1 MDVLSGLN
9 AAQREAVAH
18 DAGPLIVLAGPGTG
32 KTRVIVHRVADL
44 IARREAAPSSI
55 LAVTFTIK
63 AADEMRTRLGELLKH
78 NSAAQAVRVHTFHA
92 LGMNILRRF
101 GDVLGLGTRLTLI
114 DPVQRR
120 RLVKELMDQHGLFR
134 ASRASGLTTAAEH
147 ATSLFERL
155 ANHAVEPAEAERRA
169 AAWVNEAAAS
179 TADATERA
187 GQIAR
192 AAIFQEAARL
202 YALTREACL
211 ERGWLTFDDLISM
224 PIRLLREHE
233 RIAAIIH
240 SELRHIVVDEFQD
253 MNPAQIEFLRQ
264 LAPRAVGASTD
275 ICVVGD
281 DDQAIYGFRGADD
294 RAFEHFHGAFP
305 GARVI
310 RLEENYRS
318 RPRIIGVANATIA
331 LASRR
336 FDREKVIRPGART
349 ADAPNDSAATPVERD
364 GRVECVGLTDDAHSG
379 GVIAA
384 LIRADQR
391 STPGRRLSSYA
402 VVAKSHVQLERIGAA
417 LDMEGIPSRRLRV
430 KGKLDD
436 AGVEIVLAWA
446 AAILDARD
454 WAGIRPLLLAAP
466 VRLAPDAALTLEHR
480 YVAAASRSDAGE
492 PEAADP
498 GEYLAW
504 LLTQPE
510 APPALATIDEH
521 IRALRAV
528 SAGITASEALRRIVH
543 TSAVADS
550 ELLDARARALRVSAL
565 VTLLRYAAD
574 RQERLRPPG
583 DLRAFIE
590 DYLEDLRSGG
600 GDESGALDST
610 DMVDGHEAQ
619 ADDQRDDVLLVTAHS
634 AKGLEFDTV
643 FVPGVSPKN
652 RWPEAR
658 TRDDDG
664 IATPPGLC
672 GVEISDEQRA
682 ADVMDEQRRLFYVAC
697 TRARHRLVILAPRN
711 KSRSKGVNFFE
722 ELLLDAPGSSIVTPL
737 DEADALASGNVAPA
751 SPWDLNT
758 DLDVRQSRRELI
770 DRWRQR
776 ARQEAASAL
785 DAVERATQL
794 GGWGDQLATSIE
806 VLERAAARLAALGA
820 VCRGESGDVIGS
832 TLARAGRPALG
843 GDVAHMVERLRE
855 LGLDK
860 SVCETGSGNDPTS
873 VQELFSARGL
883 IPMRVRPPLRLSFTT
898 IDAYRRCP
906 MCYFLRYVLGLP
918 EETRDATEIGSIAH
932 AALERF
938 YRQWSSADAEGVAR
952 PGKAELVAIGRR
964 LFFQSLAPGARAEK
978 ELLDKLIA
986 QLELLH
992 DRLHDENAHVL
1003 ELERKVTWTF
1013 SHEGIDHTIDA
1024 KIDRVDR
1031 DGAGFRIIDYKT
1043 GQAWK
1048 KLLSPPSDDLQLGL
1062 YAMALDHMFADH
1074 STDKA
1079 QTPASQ
1085 TALSP
1090 VSGHAEY
1097 WILSTGE
1104 RGRIALDR
1112 LNRAKIDKQI
1122 RSVIDGILAGDWT
1135 PDKDCSGPC
1144 SIFRS

>member
-1 MDVLSGLN
+1 MNALTGLN
-9 AAQREAVAH
+9 PAQRDAVIH

-44 IARREAAPSSI
+44 IARRDAPPSSI

-63 AADEMRTRLGELLKH
+63 AADEMRGRLGELLNH
-78 NSAAQAVRVHTFHA
+78 SASAQAVRVHTFHA

-120 RLVKELMDQHGLFR
+120 RLVKELLQQHELFR
-134 ASRASGLTTAAEH
+134 SSRASGLSTAAEH
-147 ATSLFERL
+147 ATNLFERL
-155 ANHAVEPAEAERRA
+155 ANHAVEPADARRRA
-169 AAWVNEAAAS
+169 ESWITEAANL
-179 TADATERA
+179 TDATQRDGE
-187 GQIAR
+187 IAR
-192 AAIFQEAARL
+192 AEIFHDAARL
-202 YALTREACL
+202 YSLTREACL
-211 ERGWLTFDDLISM
+211 ERAWLSFDDLISM
-224 PIRLLREHE
+224 PIRLLREHD
-233 RIAAIIH
+233 RIAAIIR

-264 LAPRAVGASTD
+264 LAPRSPTVATD

-294 RAFEHFHGAFP
+294 RAFEHFHHAFP

-318 RPRIIGVANATIA
+318 RQRIIGVANATIA

-336 FDREKVIRPGART
+336 FDHAKVIRPGTIANPE
-349 ADAPNDSAATPVERD
+349 AQATPAHRD
-364 GRVECVGLTDDAHSG
+364 GRVECVSLTSDSHAG
-379 GVIAA
+379 AVIAA

-391 STPGRRLSSYA
+391 VAPERRLTSFA
-402 VVAKSHVQLERIGAA
+402 VVAKSHLQLERIGAA

-466 VRLAPDAALTLEHR
+466 IHLPPDAVLTLEHR
-480 YVAAASRSDAGE
+480 YLASASRFEAGE
-492 PEAADP
+492 PDAILPD
-498 GEYLAW
+498 EYLAW

-510 APPALATIDEH
+510 APPSLPAINQNIL
-521 IRALRAV
+521 ALRAV
-528 SAGITASEALRRIVH
+528 SAHISASEALRRIVH
-543 TSAVADS
+543 TSAVANA
-550 ELLDARARALRVSAL
+550 ELLDAKARAMRVSAL

-574 RQERLRPPG
+574 RQERLRPPA

-590 DYLEDLRSGG
+590 EYLEDLRSGG
-600 GDESGALDST
+600 GDDSGALDSS
-610 DMVDGHEAQ
+610 DMVDDHQ
-619 ADDQRDDVLLVTAHS
+619 SPADEPRDEVLLVTAHS

-643 FVPGVSPKN
+643 FVPGVSPKA

-658 TRDDDG
+658 VRDESG
-664 IATPPGLC
+664 IAAPPGLC
-672 GVEISDEQRA
+672 GSLLTDEQRA

-697 TRARHRLVILAPRN
+697 TRARHRLVLLAS
-711 KSRSKGVNFFE
+711 KTKTRSKGINFFD
-722 ELLLDAPGSSIVTPL
+722 ELTLDAPGSSLVTPI

-751 SPWDLNT
+751 SPWDLNA
-758 DLDVRQSRRELI
+758 DLDTRQSRRELI

-785 DAVERATQL
+785 DAVERAPQ
-794 GGWGDQLATSIE
+794 WADQLAASINI
-806 VLERAAARLAALGA
+806 LERAAARLAALAA
-820 VCRGESGDVIGS
+820 VCRGESGDAIAN
-832 TLARAGRPALG
+832 TLASASRPALAT
-843 GDVAHMVERLRE
+843 DVAQMVDRLRA

-860 SVCETGSGNDPTS
+860 GACETASDNDPVS
-873 VQELFSARGL
+873 VQALFSARGL
-883 IPMRVRPPLRLSFTT
+883 MPMRVRPPLRLSFTT

-918 EETRDATEIGSIAH
+918 EQEREATEIGSIAH

-938 YRQWSSADAEGVAR
+938 YRQWSTADAEGLAR
-952 PGKAELVAIGRR
+952 PGKADLLAIGRR
-964 LFFQSLAPGARAEK
+964 LFFQSLAPEGRADK
-978 ELLDKLIA
+978 ELLDKLMA

-1003 ELERKVTWTF
+1003 ELERKVTWIF
-1013 SHEGIDHTIDA
+1013 AHAGVNHTIDA
-1024 KIDRVDR
+1024 KIDRIDR
-1031 DGAGFRIIDYKT
+1031 DAAGLRIIDYKT

-1048 KLLSPPSDDLQLGL
+1048 KLLAPPPDDLQLGL
-1062 YAMALDHMFADH
+1062 YAMALDHLYADPPPDNTP
-1074 STDKA
+1074 SQPA
-1079 QTPASQ
+1079 QAGPIRLA
-1085 TALSP
+1085 
-1090 VSGHAEY
+1090 GHAEY
-1097 WILSTGE
+1097 WILSTGQ
-1104 RGRIALDR
+1104 RGSIALDR

-1122 RSVIDGILAGDWT
+1122 REVIDGILAGDWT
-1135 PDKDCSGPC
+1135 PKDDCPGPC
-1144 SIFRS
+1144 ALFRNPPDNP